1 MKFGGRAWGALLLLA
16 LGSNTAFAATQPNI
30 LFILAD
36 DVGAEASSL
45 YPLAGVH
52 GAAPMPNIEKLA
64 ARGLTFENTWV
75 NPMCSP
81 TRATVLTGLYGHH
94 NGVLTAGDVLA
105 PETTMLWDYL
115 NARSPARYDMA
126 VFGKWHLGGN
136 GGDIQHVQA
145 MRAPN
150 FRGIL
155 GVGVS
160 DYFKWT
166 AWDGATGTSA
176 EMTTYSTTVL
186 TDWAIEFIERHKAAR
201 PQDPWF
207 VYLPYNAAH
216 APFQVPPANLHSVD
230 VGDLAPGDKANSV
243 PVYKAMIQALDTEI
257 GRLLQHVDLRNTLVI
272 YLGDNGTQSN
282 VKDEGSKVR
291 GSKISAW
298 EGGAKVPLTVA
309 GAGVT
314 RIGREP
320 ALVNGTDLFA
330 TIASAAGIPV
340 SHVNDSYDISPLF
353 SNAKVSSGRRFGF
366 TELCSANASR
376 YAVRDMNY
384 KLIYDNKDG
393 WGLYNLA
400 ADQGEQHNL
409 YDADMPDVKA
419 ARTAL
424 KDALGH
430 IKDAATGGC
439 FQ

>member
-1 MKFGGRAWGALLLLA
+1 MLLPA
-16 LGSNTAFAATQPNI
+16 LGSNIALAATEPNI

-36 DVGAEASSL
+36 DIGAEASSL
-45 YPLAGVH
+45 YPLAGIH

-94 NGVLTAGDVLA
+94 NGVLTAGDVL
-105 PETTMLWDYL
+105 PPDTTMLWDYI
-115 NARSPARYDMA
+115 NQRSPAKYDMA

-166 AWDGATGTSA
+166 AWDGNTGTSQ
-176 EMTTYSTTVL
+176 EMTTYSTTAL
-186 TDWAIEFIERHKAAR
+186 TDWAIDFIEKHKAAR

-216 APFQVPPANLHSVD
+216 SPFQVPPANLHSVD
-230 VGDLAPGDKANSV
+230 VGGLAPGAKENSV

-257 GRLLQHVDLRNTLVI
+257 GRLLQHVDLNKTLVI

-298 EGGAKVPLTVA
+298 EGGARVPLTVA

-314 RIGREP
+314 RTGRES
-320 ALVNGTDLFA
+320 ALVNGTDMFA
-330 TIASAAGIPV
+330 TIASAAGIRV
-340 SHVNDSYDISPLF
+340 SHVNDSYDITPLF
-353 SNAKVSSGRRFGF
+353 RSARVSSGRRFAF
-366 TELCSANASR
+366 TELCAGNSAR
-376 YAVRDMNY
+376 FAVRDLTH
-384 KLIYDNKDG
+384 KLIFDKKDG

-400 ADQGEQHNL
+400 ADQIEQNNL
-409 YDADMPDVKA
+409 YEAGSNEAKA
-419 ARTAL
+419 GRARLEAAL
-424 KDALGH
+424 HDLKAS
-430 IKDAATGGC
+430 ATGGC